1 VFVSTVGAIL
11 ALDLGKFKS
20 VVCIYNR
27 DFGEVTLAGLWE
39 HWKPPEGD
47 AIETCVIVTTAANE
61 VASKYHDRMP
71 VIVDA
76 GDYSRWLDPAA
87 SNSDLLPLLESRTV
101 NGLEVAAANPLVN
114 NPRNQGPELL
124 QPTSQPP
131 NEPA

>member
-1 VFVSTVGAIL
+1 MFVSTVGSIL

-27 DFGEVTLAGLWE
+27 DFGEVALAGLWE

-61 VASKYHDRMP
+61 VAAKYHDRMP

-76 GDYSRWLDPAA
+76 SDHARWLNPAA
-87 SNSDLLPLLESRTV
+87 GNPDLLPLLESRTV
-101 NGLEVAAANPLVN
+101 N
-114 NPRNQGPELL
+114 
-124 QPTSQPP
+124 
-131 NEPA
+131 